1 MGIRALFIAV
11 LAIGVGP
18 IAGPASADESLSVG
32 VAPFERVA
40 GPGQNVPDVATRL
53 AQRLGTQG
61 IEKVV
66 GPSELGA
73 DPTAAPK
80 ATDVSAWGVAASVA
94 NIVVGRTTRLGR
106 SLSVDARV
114 IEVSSGLSL
123 GAPLVEEIG
132 RPEELGNALDSLAG
146 RIVARLRDGAP
157 LPPVGASRTAGD
169 AGAGSGKAASKKG
182 GGGGFSAATPISITA
197 DELQADEEG
206 GQRTFSF
213 KGNVKVVQGDMV
225 VHSDRLKAHYPPGRS
240 SPDRLV
246 ATGRVELVQTGRV
259 AHCEKAIFYR
269 DDSRV
274 ECEGSYALLEQAC
287 DRVSGEKITF
297 HLATETLEVSGAAD
311 VQLRPNDP
319 ACVDAAP
326 APAPAGA
333 GR

>member
-1 MGIRALFIAV
+1 MGIRALVIA
-11 LAIGVGP
+11 AIAIVMGP
-18 IAGPASADESLSVG
+18 IAGPAFAEGSLSVG

-80 ATDVSAWGVAASVA
+80 PAEIGAWGSAANVA

-114 IEVSSGLSL
+114 IEVSSGLSI

-132 RPEELGNALDSLAG
+132 QPEELGNALDSLAG
-146 RIVARLRDGAP
+146 RIVARLKDGDP
-157 LPPVGASRTAGD
+157 LPPVGTSRTAGD
-169 AGAGSGKAASKKG
+169 AAGGGKKAGGKKG
-182 GGGGFSAATPISITA
+182 GGGGFSSDTPISITA
-197 DELQADEEG
+197 DELQADEAG

-213 KGNVKVVQGDMV
+213 KGNVKVIQGDMV
-225 VHSDRLKAHYPPGRS
+225 VHSERLKAHYPPGRS

-246 ATGRVELVQTGRV
+246 ATGNVELVQTGRV

-297 HLATETLEVSGAAD
+297 HLSTETLEVTGAAD
-311 VQLRPNDP
+311 VQLRPDDP
-319 ACVDAAP
+319 ACIDAAA